1 MALTGKDKKGLLYIG
16 LVVASLAA
24 AVGVKLAIGT
34 PAKPG
39 PDGCV
44 GKVTANTVIVLDHS
58 ESLTQQTL
66 SEISTR
72 ALAHV
77 LNKAQV
83 NERVTVFNVS
93 DHSKKQLVPTFSRCK
108 PAQDGN
114 RAYENTRGLEK
125 AFKVTF
131 LEPLQAVLK
140 AEPVGAKESPVAQA
154 LIDISLTH
162 YLRGERNALLV
173 FSDMLENT
181 PKFSMYGCAD
191 GKQAV
196 AKFRESRKGA
206 QERPQFRHTSISL
219 NMIPRLDVGK
229 PTLKCRDQVWEWFFG
244 DNEGA
249 GARSDIDYLPG
260 A

>member
-1 MALTGKDKKGLLYIG
+1 MAYTEKDKKGFMLMAG
-16 LVVASLAA
+16 VAVALV
-24 AVGVKLAIGT
+24 AVVGAKLAVGT
-34 PAKPG
+34 PAKAG
-39 PDGCV
+39 PDGCI

-58 ESLTQQTL
+58 ETLTQQTL
-66 SEISTR
+66 SEISAR
-72 ALAHV
+72 ALTHV

-83 NERVTVFNVS
+83 NERVTVFNIS
-93 DHSKKQLVPTFSRCK
+93 DHSKKQLAPSFSRCK
-108 PAQDGN
+108 PPQEGN

-140 AEPVGAKESPVAQA
+140 TAPANGSESPIAQA
-154 LIDISLTH
+154 LVDISLTQ
-162 YLRGERNALLV
+162 YLRGEQSSLLI

-181 PKFSMYGCAD
+181 PKFSLYTCTD
-191 GKQAV
+191 SKTAV
-196 AKFRESRKGA
+196 AMFRESRKGG
-206 QERPQFRHTSISL
+206 QERPQFRHTSVSL
-219 NMIPRLDVGK
+219 NMIPRLDISK

-244 DNEGA
+244 DNEGT